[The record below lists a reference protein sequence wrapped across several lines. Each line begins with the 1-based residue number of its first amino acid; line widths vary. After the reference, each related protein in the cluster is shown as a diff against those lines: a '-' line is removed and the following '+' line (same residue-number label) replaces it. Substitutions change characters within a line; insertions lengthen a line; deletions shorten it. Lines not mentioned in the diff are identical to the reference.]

1 MEIHTKTPHQS
12 LRKRLGHIR
21 ATKIKLER
29 QDGNMDDLEK
39 LYKKI
44 ADITANEEPLAAAGV
59 MMAQA
64 LSIYKAMLNEEEFD
78 RLTNHILN
86 STDDIRVD
94 NGPGPVIH

>member
-1 MEIHTKTPHQS
+1 MK
-12 LRKRLGHIR
+12 L
-21 ATKIKLER
+21 KLEK
-29 QDGNMDDLEK
+29 QVGNMDDLEK

-44 ADITANEEPLAAAGV
+44 ADITADEEPLMIAGV

>member
-1 MEIHTKTPHQS
+1 
-12 LRKRLGHIR
+12 
-21 ATKIKLER
+21 
-29 QDGNMDDLEK
+29 MDDLEK

-44 ADITANEEPLAAAGV
+44 ADITADEEPLMIAGV

-86 STDDIRVD
+86 SKDAINVE
-94 NGPGPVIH
+94 GPGPVIH

>member
-1 MEIHTKTPHQS
+1 M
-12 LRKRLGHIR
+12 
-21 ATKIKLER
+21 
-29 QDGNMDDLEK
+29 NDLEK

-44 ADITANEEPLAAAGV
+44 ADITADEEPLMIAGV

>member
-1 MEIHTKTPHQS
+1 ME
-12 LRKRLGHIR
+12 
-21 ATKIKLER
+21 E
-29 QDGNMDDLEK
+29 
-39 LYKKI
+39 LYRKI
-44 ADITANEEPLAAAGV
+44 ADLTADEDPLMVAGV

-64 LSIYKAMLNEEEFD
+64 LAIYKSVLNEEEFD